1 MGGRSSQVNV
11 EAPMPS
17 DTFHRGNRE
26 FFLGR
31 IVQIHTLRV
40 DRWHL
45 WARHV
50 IFLGSNVYIYIF
62 TSMSSYNFS
71 KGGIFP
77 GNLMQF
83 E

>member
-1 MGGRSSQVNV
+1 
-11 EAPMPS
+11 MPS

-40 DRWHL
+40 DRWH
-45 WARHV
+45 V
-50 IFLGSNVYIYIF
+50 IFLGSNVYIF